1 MPFIKKIID
10 KLIKKNISISV
21 AESCTGGLI
30 ANTITKY
37 SGVSK
42 IFSYGIISYS
52 NKAKSKYLSVSKSN
66 LSKFGAVS
74 KEVAEDMIN
83 GLFKNEKTKICISTT
98 GIAGPNGGT
107 KLKPVGLV
115 YIGIKINKNNY
126 IFKKIYKGQRL
137 SIQRKTR
144 DFIFRT
150 ISVTSSLTPFIDVNS
165 CSTPSIWIAVTA
177 VPLIEDNKIRLNE
190 LPNVKP

>member
-1 MPFIKKIID
+1 MPIIKKIID
-10 KLIKKNISISV
+10 KLIKKNLSISV

-42 IFSYGIISYS
+42 IFSYGIVTYS
-52 NKAKSKYLSVSKSN
+52 NNAKSKYLSVSKTN

-83 GLFKNEKTKICISTT
+83 GLYENERTKICISTT

-115 YIGIKINKNNY
+115 YIGIKINNKNY
-126 IFKKIYKGQRL
+126 IFKKIYKGNRL
-137 SIQRKTR
+137 DIQRKTR
-144 DFIFRT
+144 DFIFR
-150 ISVTSSLTPFIDVNS
+150 
-165 CSTPSIWIAVTA
+165 
-177 VPLIEDNKIRLNE
+177 KINE
-190 LPNVKP
+190 LF

>member
-1 MPFIKKIID
+1 MPLSDKVVKKLLQKKIS
-10 KLIKKNISISV
+10 LSI

-52 NKAKSKYLSVSKSN
+52 NKAKSKYLSVSKTN

-74 KEVAEDMIN
+74 KEVAEDMVN
-83 GLFKNEKTKICISTT
+83 GLYKSEKTQICISTT

-115 YIGIKINKNNY
+115 YIGIKVNKSNY
-126 IFKKIYKGQRL
+126 IYKKIYKGKRL
-137 SIQRKTR
+137 GIQRKTR
-144 DFIFRT
+144 DFIF
-150 ISVTSSLTPFIDVNS
+150 S
-165 CSTPSIWIAVTA
+165 
-177 VPLIEDNKIRLNE
+177 
-190 LPNVKP
+190 

>member
-1 MPFIKKIID
+1 MPIIKKVID

-30 ANTITKY
+30 TKTITKY

-52 NKAKSKYLSVSKSN
+52 NKAKYKYLSVSKTN

-74 KEVAEDMIN
+74 KEVAEDMAN
-83 GLFKNEKTKICISTT
+83 GLYKNEKTQICISTT

-115 YIGIKINKNNY
+115 YIGIKINKKNY
-126 IFKKIYKGQRL
+126 IFKKIYKGKRL

-144 DFIFRT
+144 DFIFR
-150 ISVTSSLTPFIDVNS
+150 
-165 CSTPSIWIAVTA
+165 
-177 VPLIEDNKIRLNE
+177 KINE
-190 LPNVKP
+190 LI

>member
-10 KLIKKNISISV
+10 KLIKKNISISI

-30 ANTITKY
+30 ANTLTKY
-37 SGVSK
+37 SGISK
-42 IFSYGIISYS
+42 IFSYGIITYS
-52 NKAKSKYLSVSKSN
+52 NNAKSKYLSVSKTN

-83 GLFKNEKTKICISTT
+83 GLYKNEKTKICVSTT

-115 YIGIKINKNNY
+115 YIGIKINNKNY
-126 IFKKIYKGQRL
+126 IFKKIYKGNRL
-137 SIQRKTR
+137 DIQRKTR
-144 DFIFRT
+144 DFIFR
-150 ISVTSSLTPFIDVNS
+150 
-165 CSTPSIWIAVTA
+165 
-177 VPLIEDNKIRLNE
+177 KINE
-190 LPNVKP
+190 LI

>member
-1 MPFIKKIID
+1 MPIIKQVID

-30 ANTITKY
+30 ANTITRY

-52 NKAKSKYLSVSKSN
+52 NKAKSKYLSVSKTN

-74 KEVAEDMIN
+74 KEVAEEMVN
-83 GLFKNEKTKICISTT
+83 GLYKNEKTQIFISTT
-98 GIAGPNGGT
+98 GISGPNCGT

-126 IFKKIYKGQRL
+126 IFKKIYKGKRL
-137 SIQRKTR
+137 DIQRKTR
-144 DFIFRT
+144 DFLFRK
-150 ISVTSSLTPFIDVNS
+150 INK
-165 CSTPSIWIAVTA
+165 
-177 VPLIEDNKIRLNE
+177 LI
-190 LPNVKP
+190 

>member
-1 MPFIKKIID
+1 MPIIKKIID

-30 ANTITKY
+30 TNTITKY

-42 IFSYGIISYS
+42 IFSYGIIAYS
-52 NKAKSKYLSVSKSN
+52 NKAKSKYLSVSKTN

-83 GLFKNEKTKICISTT
+83 GLYENERTKICISTT

-115 YIGIKINKNNY
+115 YIGIKINNKNQ
-126 IFKKIYKGQRL
+126 IFKKIYKGNRL
-137 SIQRKTR
+137 DIQRKTR
-144 DFIFRT
+144 DFIFRK
-150 ISVTSSLTPFIDVNS
+150 IYE
-165 CSTPSIWIAVTA
+165 
-177 VPLIEDNKIRLNE
+177 LI
-190 LPNVKP
+190 

>member
-1 MPFIKKIID
+1 MSLSDKVVKKLLQKKIS
-10 KLIKKNISISV
+10 LSI

-52 NKAKSKYLSVSKSN
+52 NEAKTKYLSVSKTN

-83 GLFKNEKTKICISTT
+83 GLYENEKTKICISTT
-98 GIAGPNGGT
+98 GIAGPKGGT

-115 YIGIKINKNNY
+115 YIGIKVNKNNY
-126 IFKKIYKGQRL
+126 IFKKIYKGKRL
-137 SIQRKTR
+137 DIQRKTR
-144 DFIFRT
+144 DFIFRK
-150 ISVTSSLTPFIDVNS
+150 INK
-165 CSTPSIWIAVTA
+165 
-177 VPLIEDNKIRLNE
+177 LI
-190 LPNVKP
+190 

>member
-1 MPFIKKIID
+1 MPIIKKVID

-30 ANTITKY
+30 TNTITKY

-83 GLFKNEKTKICISTT
+83 GLYKNEKTQICISTT

-107 KLKPVGLV
+107 KTKPVGLV
-115 YIGIKINKNNY
+115 YIGIKVNKNYY
-126 IFKKIYKGQRL
+126 IFKKIYKGKR
-137 SIQRKTR
+137 SDIQRKTK
-144 DFIFRT
+144 DFIFR
-150 ISVTSSLTPFIDVNS
+150 
-165 CSTPSIWIAVTA
+165 
-177 VPLIEDNKIRLNE
+177 KINQLF
-190 LPNVKP
+190 

>member
-30 ANTITKY
+30 ANNITKY

-42 IFSYGIISYS
+42 IFSYGIITYS
-52 NKAKSKYLSVSKSN
+52 NKAKSKYLSVSKTN

-83 GLFKNEKTKICISTT
+83 GLYKNEKTQICISTT

-107 KLKPVGLV
+107 KSKPVGLV
-115 YIGIKINKNNY
+115 YIGIKVNKNNY
-126 IFKKIYKGQRL
+126 IFKKIYRGKRL
-137 SIQRKTR
+137 DIQRKTR
-144 DFIFRT
+144 DFIFR
-150 ISVTSSLTPFIDVNS
+150 
-165 CSTPSIWIAVTA
+165 
-177 VPLIEDNKIRLNE
+177 KINE
-190 LPNVKP
+190 LI

>member
-1 MPFIKKIID
+1 MRIIKQVID

-37 SGVSK
+37 NGVSK
-42 IFSYGIISYS
+42 IFSYGIVSYS
-52 NKAKSKYLSVSKSN
+52 NKAKSKYLFVSKN
-66 LSKFGAVS
+66 NISKFGAVS
-74 KEVAEDMIN
+74 KGVAEDMIN
-83 GLFKNEKTKICISTT
+83 GLYKSEKTKICLSTT

-126 IFKKIYKGQRL
+126 IFKKKYKGQRL
-137 SIQRKTR
+137 DIQRKTR
-144 DFIFRT
+144 DFIFR
-150 ISVTSSLTPFIDVNS
+150 
-165 CSTPSIWIAVTA
+165 
-177 VPLIEDNKIRLNE
+177 KINDL
-190 LPNVKP
+190 L

>member
-1 MPFIKKIID
+1 MPLSDKVVKRLLQKKIS
-10 KLIKKNISISV
+10 LSI

-52 NKAKSKYLSVSKSN
+52 NEAKTKYLSVSKTN

-83 GLFKNEKTKICISTT
+83 GLYKNERTQICISTT

-115 YIGIKINKNNY
+115 YIGIKINNKNY
-126 IFKKIYKGQRL
+126 IFKKIYKGNRL
-137 SIQRKTR
+137 NIQRKTR
-144 DFIFRT
+144 DFIFR
-150 ISVTSSLTPFIDVNS
+150 
-165 CSTPSIWIAVTA
+165 
-177 VPLIEDNKIRLNE
+177 KINE
-190 LPNVKP
+190 LI

>member
-1 MPFIKKIID
+1 MSITKKIIN
-10 KLIKKNISISV
+10 KLIKKNISISI

-42 IFSYGIISYS
+42 IFSYGVITYS
-52 NKAKSKYLSVSKSN
+52 NKAKSAYLSVSKTN

-83 GLFKNEKTKICISTT
+83 GLYRIEKTTICISTT

-115 YIGIKINKNNY
+115 YIGIKVNKNNY
-126 IFKKIYKGQRL
+126 IFKKIYKGKRL
-137 SIQRKTR
+137 DIQKKTR
-144 DFIFRT
+144 DFIFRK
-150 ISVTSSLTPFIDVNS
+150 INQ
-165 CSTPSIWIAVTA
+165 
-177 VPLIEDNKIRLNE
+177 LI
-190 LPNVKP
+190 

>member
-1 MPFIKKIID
+1 MPFIKKVIK
-10 KLIKKNISISV
+10 KLIKKNLSISV

-37 SGVSK
+37 DGVSK
-42 IFSYGIISYS
+42 IFSYGIVSYS
-52 NKAKSKYLSVSKSN
+52 NKAKSKYLFVSKSN

-83 GLFKNEKTKICISTT
+83 GLYKSEKTKICLSTT

-115 YIGIKINKNNY
+115 YIGIKIKKNNY
-126 IFKKIYKGQRL
+126 IFKKKYKGNRL
-137 SIQRKTR
+137 DIQRKTR
-144 DFIFRT
+144 DFIFRK
-150 ISVTSSLTPFIDVNS
+150 INQ
-165 CSTPSIWIAVTA
+165 
-177 VPLIEDNKIRLNE
+177 LI
-190 LPNVKP
+190 